1 MLVKA
6 AIARPSHGEVVPAGG
21 DYRIHGAA
29 WTSDAEIVR
38 VEISL
43 DGGSRWA
50 EASLGEETPLNTW
63 RLWRYDWQV
72 PDERGMRRLLVRA
85 TDSRGR
91 TQPLERD
98 PNRGTYMINH
108 CLPVDVEIR

>member
-1 MLVKA
+1 
-6 AIARPSHGEVVPAGG
+6 VVPAGG

-50 EASLGEETPLNTW
+50 EASLGEETSPNSW
-63 RLWRYDWQV
+63 RLWHYDWHV
-72 PDERGMRRLLVRA
+72 PDERGIRALLVRA